1 MEPRDGQAAATGR
14 GLRRNARRGARAS
27 RPTRRTGGRGTGTM
41 LPGGHD
47 PAGRMESRGS
57 WPGLAGEVRGQGHRA
72 LRATSAPLDSTP
84 NVVAVTYVGPHQSGG
99 DVNIAAQVSRRQR
112 LAVGLRSSDG
122 RRGTGSGDGQRD

>member
-1 MEPRDGQAAATGR
+1 MVLLDQLDDIGHRVSSFGGCCAYFPVRGVDDARQFRDR
-14 GLRRNARRGARAS
+14 GGADVDRRNARRGARAS

-84 NVVAVTYVGPHQSGG
+84 NVVAVTYV
-99 DVNIAAQVSRRQR
+99 
-112 LAVGLRSSDG
+112 
-122 RRGTGSGDGQRD
+122 